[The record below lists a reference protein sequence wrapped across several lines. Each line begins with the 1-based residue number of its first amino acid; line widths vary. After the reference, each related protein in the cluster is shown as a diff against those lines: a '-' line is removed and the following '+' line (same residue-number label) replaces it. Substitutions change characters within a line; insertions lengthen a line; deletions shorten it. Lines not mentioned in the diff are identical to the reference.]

1 MLLTNI
7 MYITQTISTVSADT
21 VIDEIVE
28 IVFREKNMSTE
39 NVSVVSDHTGK
50 PLMVQHCC
58 RSSYDFYQ
66 YQTNKHLNVTQY

>member
-28 IVFREKNMSTE
+28 IVFREKT
-39 NVSVVSDHTGK
+39 
-50 PLMVQHCC
+50 C
-58 RSSYDFYQ
+58 RQ
-66 YQTNKHLNVTQY
+66 RMLVLLVTTLANH